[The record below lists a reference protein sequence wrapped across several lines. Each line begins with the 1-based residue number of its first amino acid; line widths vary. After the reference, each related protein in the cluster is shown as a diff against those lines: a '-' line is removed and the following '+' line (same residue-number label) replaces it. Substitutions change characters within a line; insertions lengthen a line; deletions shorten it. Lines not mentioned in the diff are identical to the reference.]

1 VSIPD
6 GRYDYELDVERSVLS
21 DTDIRNG
28 MRAAGL
34 DFVPDRSDP
43 DKDWYGFPTIRPA
56 TR

>member
-1 VSIPD
+1 MTVDIVAAVPLT
-6 GRYDYELDVERSVLS
+6 GLS
-21 DTDIRNG
+21 FG

-43 DKDWYGFPTIRPA
+43 DEDWYGFPTIRPA